1 MKKKLFLCFQPIA
14 VKIETESVGPDS
26 FDDRISSVPTTPAK
40 SRSPKT
46 CFLKKS
52 PVSAVE
58 RSRFSEKEIPEKKR
72 GRRKSFSGFALFE
85 ISLKKKAGDKK
96 ASIKIVEDS
105 RIRDSSKRRDALFSD
120 AAPKS
125 SPPPT
130 LSSSSTN
137 SLPTPKTPSEENKD
151 FPTEPSTPLI
161 QKKHLIHQGHRK
173 SETKVING
181 LRNSYEGMLLI
192 LINLVITV
200 FYGRLCAV
208 LFTCLFL
215 YSICR
220 LRNGK
225 RLVEPAEKAAAAVE
239 TVERDYRK
247 RVIMEGLLQ
256 RKNHHH
262 QQRRGH

>member
-1 MKKKLFLCFQPIA
+1 MKKKLFLCFRPIA
-14 VKIETESVGPDS
+14 VKIETESLGPDS
-26 FDDRISSVPTTPAK
+26 FDDHISSAPTTPAK

-46 CFLKKS
+46 CFLTKS
-52 PVSAVE
+52 PVSTVE
-58 RSRFSEKEIPEKKR
+58 RSRFLEKEIPEKKR
-72 GRRKSFSGFALFE
+72 GRSKPFSGFALFE

-96 ASIKIVEDS
+96 ASVEIVEDS
-105 RIRDSSKRRDALFSD
+105 RISDSSKRDAPFFD
-120 AAPKS
+120 APRS
-125 SPPPT
+125 SPPT
-130 LSSSSTN
+130 LSSSSPN
-137 SLPTPKTPSEENKD
+137 SLPTPETPSEENKD

-161 QKKHLIHQGHRK
+161 QKKHIIHQGRRK

-208 LFTCLFL
+208 LFSCLFL

-220 LRNGK
+220 LRNSTK
-225 RLVEPAEKAAAAVE
+225 RLVEPAEKAAAAE
-239 TVERDYRK
+239 TVERDHRK

-256 RKNHHH
+256 RNNHHH
-262 QQRRGH
+262 HHQRRGH

>member
-1 MKKKLFLCFQPIA
+1 MKKKLFLCFRPIA
-14 VKIETESVGPDS
+14 VKIETKSVGPDS
-26 FDDRISSVPTTPAK
+26 FDDRISSTPATPAK

-58 RSRFSEKEIPEKKR
+58 RSRFSEKEISEKKR
-72 GRRKSFSGFALFE
+72 VRSKSFSGFALLE
-85 ISLKKKAGDKK
+85 ISLKKKAGEKK

-105 RIRDSSKRRDALFSD
+105 RISDSSKRDALFSH

-125 SPPPT
+125 SPPT

-137 SLPTPKTPSEENKD
+137 SLPTPKTPSEGNKD
-151 FPTEPSTPLI
+151 FPTEPSTPLT
-161 QKKHLIHQGHRK
+161 QKKHIIHQGHRK
-173 SETKVING
+173 SETTVING

-192 LINLVITV
+192 LVNLVITV

-208 LFTCLFL
+208 LFSCLFL

-220 LRNGK
+220 LRNSK
-225 RLVEPAEKAAAAVE
+225 RLVEPAEKVAVAAE

-256 RKNHHH
+256 RNNHHH
-262 QQRRGH
+262 HQRRGH

>member
-1 MKKKLFLCFQPIA
+1 MKKKLFLCFRPIA

-26 FDDRISSVPTTPAK
+26 FDDQISSAPTTPAN
-40 SRSPKT
+40 STGPKT

-58 RSRFSEKEIPEKKR
+58 RSRFSEKEIPKKKK
-72 GRRKSFSGFALFE
+72 GRSKSFSGFALFE

-105 RIRDSSKRRDALFSD
+105 RISDSSKRDALFSD

-125 SPPPT
+125 SPPT

-161 QKKHLIHQGHRK
+161 QKKHIIQQGRRK

-192 LINLVITV
+192 LINLLITV

-208 LFTCLFL
+208 VFTCLFL

-220 LRNGK
+220 LRNSK
-225 RLVEPAEKAAAAVE
+225 RLVEPAEKAAAAE
-239 TVERDYRK
+239 TVEIDYRK
-247 RVIMEGLLQ
+247 KVIMEGLLQ
-256 RKNHHH
+256 RNNHHH
-262 QQRRGH
+262 HHQRRGH

>member
-1 MKKKLFLCFQPIA
+1 MKKKLFLCFRPIA

-26 FDDRISSVPTTPAK
+26 FDDHISSAPTTPAK

-52 PVSAVE
+52 PVSAVK
-58 RSRFSEKEIPEKKR
+58 RSRFSDKEIPEKKR
-72 GRRKSFSGFALFE
+72 GRSKSFSGFALFE

-96 ASIKIVEDS
+96 ASVKIVEDS
-105 RIRDSSKRRDALFSD
+105 RISDSTKRDALFSD

-125 SPPPT
+125 SPPT

-151 FPTEPSTPLI
+151 FPTEPSTPVI
-161 QKKHLIHQGHRK
+161 QKKHIIHQGRRK

-208 LFTCLFL
+208 LFSCLFL
-215 YSICR
+215 YSIYR
-220 LRNGK
+220 LRNSK
-225 RLVEPAEKAAAAVE
+225 RLVEPAEKAAAAAE

-256 RKNHHH
+256 RNNHHH
-262 QQRRGH
+262 HQRRGH